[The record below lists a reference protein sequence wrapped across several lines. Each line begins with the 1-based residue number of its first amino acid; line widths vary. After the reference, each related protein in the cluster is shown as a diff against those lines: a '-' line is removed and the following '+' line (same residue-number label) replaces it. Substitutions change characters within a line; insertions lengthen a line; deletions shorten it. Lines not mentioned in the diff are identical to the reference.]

1 MTPSFNLV
9 DDPWIP
15 TVSAHGTTRL
25 QSLREAIRDAGT
37 CNLAVTDPLEFV
49 ALVRRVLLPIVIDTL
64 GRPRSP
70 AAWAELLAAD
80 GFAPGPLDAYLDTH
94 RVRFELFDPVA
105 PFDQVANLAAAS
117 GETKPAQSLLPAV
130 PTGNNVPLFGSIT
143 DGEPITLAP
152 DEAVRAML
160 VTQCFDTAGI
170 KTGAVGDPAMR
181 GGKTTGN
188 RTGPAGGLGVVIPWS
203 ADLYHGLILNL
214 GTAPHASPEDDPPP
228 WRCSPA
234 TAEWGTR
241 VPVGLVELLT
251 WQARRIR
258 LVAGA
263 DDETVGVTR
272 VLVAAGDRMAALP
285 QDLEPHTMWRRP
297 DKVVPGEPVWRP
309 VRHRSGQALWR
320 GMRGLLALR
329 VATAPD
335 GAAVRT
341 TNLVQG
347 LADLVADGLFPA
359 NVRLDVVAVGVEY
372 GNQSA
377 VIENVIADTI
387 PLPLAALTVDPA
399 MREILLA
406 MADVAEELRR
416 ATDRLAA
423 DVARASGGEAAGF
436 VHGEQVIARLDPL
449 VRSVLAEVRSDPGGA
464 PGLWAGWR
472 TAAREVTFGI
482 AEPLVRSAPPSA
494 FLGRPPAKGQPR
506 RGVADAERSFRR
518 RVHAATGSRG
528 APDNGEDA

>member
-1 MTPSFNLV
+1 MIPSFNLV

-25 QSLREAIRDAGT
+25 RSLREAFRDAGT

-49 ALVRRVLLPIVIDTL
+49 ALVRRVLLPIVIDAL

-70 AAWAELLAAD
+70 AAWAELLAA
-80 GFAPGPLDAYLDTH
+80 GGLAPGRLDAYLDAH

-105 PFDQVANLAAAS
+105 PFGQVADLAAAS

-143 DGEPITLAP
+143 DGEPVTLAP
-152 DEAVRAML
+152 DEATRAML

-181 GGKTTGN
+181 AGKTTGN
-188 RTGPAGGLGVVIPWS
+188 WTGPAGGLGVVIPWS

-214 GTAPHASPEDDPPP
+214 GTAPHPSPEDDPPP

-251 WQARRIR
+251 WQSRRIR

-263 DDETVGVTR
+263 DDDSVGVTR

-285 QDLEPHTMWRRP
+285 QDLEPHTMWRRR

-320 GMRGLLALR
+320 GMRGLLALSA
-329 VATAPD
+329 ATAPD
-335 GAAVRT
+335 GVAART

-347 LADLVADGLFPA
+347 LADLVAEGMFPA
-359 NVRLDVVAVGVEY
+359 NVRLDVVAVGVKY
-372 GNQSA
+372 GTKKA
-377 VIENVIADTI
+377 VIEDVIADAL
-387 PLPLAALTVDPA
+387 PLPVAALATDPSV
-399 MREILLA
+399 REILFA
-406 MADVAEELRR
+406 MADAADQLRC
-416 ATDRLAA
+416 ATDRLAS
-423 DVARASGGEAAGF
+423 DLARAAGGSATGY

-449 VRSVLAEVRSDPGGA
+449 VRQVLEQLRAA
-464 PGLWAGWR
+464 PERAPELWASWR
-472 TAAREVTFGI
+472 AAARDVALSI
-482 AEPLVRSAPPSA
+482 ADPLLRSAPPSA
-494 FLGRPPAKGQPR
+494 FLGRPIAKGQRR
-506 RGVADAERSFRR
+506 RGAADAERCFRR
-518 RVHAATGSRG
+518 RVHAVTGSRAASG
-528 APDNGEDA
+528 IGVDA